1 VRLIAADGEQLGVVT
16 PQEALAKARESGLD
30 VVVIAEQAQPPVCK
44 VMDFGKFTFEKKKKE
59 HESKKKQK
67 VTQVKEV
74 KFRPNIDDHDY
85 DFKMKNIIRFIEEG
99 DKVKATAKRIADETG
114 GRCLGMACDVTNKD
128 DIDALVKATVEA
140 FGGISTFVNNV
151 GPGPRHADPTA
162 ITEEEL
168 VNAYRLNTVSAYR
181 MSMACLPHLLKAEN
195 PSITNSGS
203 FASAVPAYDIL
214 AYGTAKAALNQMMI
228 SIAHLL
234 AHKVRVNTILIG
246 TVMTEGYG
254 DAGLDAAT
262 QERLK
267 HPDNLIGRTG
277 QPRDIANAMLW
288 LASPAAAWVSGQI
301 VKVHGGGSVVRL
313 FGQ

>member
-1 VRLIAADGEQLGVVT
+1 
-16 PQEALAKARESGLD
+16 
-30 VVVIAEQAQPPVCK
+30 
-44 VMDFGKFTFEKKKKE
+44 M
-59 HESKKKQK
+59 
-67 VTQVKEV
+67 
-74 KFRPNIDDHDY
+74 
-85 DFKMKNIIRFIEEG
+85 
-99 DKVKATAKRIADETG
+99 
-114 GRCLGMACDVTNKD
+114 
-128 DIDALVKATVEA
+128 
-140 FGGISTFVNNV
+140 
-151 GPGPRHADPTA
+151 
-162 ITEEEL
+162 
-168 VNAYRLNTVSAYR
+168 
-181 MSMACLPHLLKAEN
+181 
-195 PSITNSGS
+195 
-203 FASAVPAYDIL
+203 PAYDIL

-234 AHKVRVNTILIG
+234 AQKVRVNTILIG